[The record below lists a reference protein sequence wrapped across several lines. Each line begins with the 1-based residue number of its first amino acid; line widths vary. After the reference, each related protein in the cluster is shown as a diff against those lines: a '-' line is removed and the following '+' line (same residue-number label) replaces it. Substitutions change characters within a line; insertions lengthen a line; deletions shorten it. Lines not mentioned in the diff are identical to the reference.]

1 MDPKEDELTEKEAAQ
16 GGKDSETKYAVPD
29 PPVVTEMA
37 NNGAP
42 HPTNAAQ
49 DSSLLNFPAVDVSD
63 DPAAPHGAGG
73 GSQSTISL
81 KPPLPL
87 KPTPGKPPKLSTISD
102 YGVPPSLSS
111 TLSPPHTQGARAH
124 RAAATVD
131 ASSVDLGAVIATLND
146 SMTAMLSQSL
156 THMTSKMDDNNARME
171 ERFQSQLQ
179 DLERRQRHIFDA
191 PMSNYHVDK
200 EQNVGAYRQNF
211 TRHTNDSSA
220 HARQYPQPPLHGT
233 PPPVEPR
240 SRHPNDL
247 RNEIADLQ
255 HHMHNLNHR
264 PPVPQR
270 PFDQR
275 SPFES
280 FTDRRHQRPPFETSS
295 DQRFQSF
302 TSSYP
307 SAADTT
313 SANRQILNSSRYP
326 TQRPEFSARQS
337 AGQSF
342 RLDGRAADGRQN
354 FHQRSND
361 RLRERSVFM
370 NGIDLSNAD
379 LQDSGDLQGT
389 VPQYGMSRMVEHA
402 IRSLDPSSNL
412 QFSLKKLVTLS
423 KVATTYRPWCNYW
436 KGAFNTCYLNC
447 LVYIDPRHTPGTRAD
462 WEAMDNDR
470 ETAEARRTTVQLL
483 QGGATPNP
491 TRDDSVL
498 QLNGIFLGV
507 IDVFPKISPLLV
519 NGMRDSLEEGSLVH
533 IRDEDQNDT
542 ISLRTMYFGAHMQ
555 FLSPLNDAR
564 ESALMDLI
572 SNTKY
577 KLNMSPLEFL
587 DKTLIRAK
595 KVDTLFQSRQVT
607 DSQLWTI
614 VFRALKE
621 TAGSLYDGC
630 IDRFRTDPG
639 YSENSP
645 ETLREIFQVMDTKYK
660 EAKRSAD
667 EPYAMIAHDGGT
679 SFDDET
685 LSYQSFVYK
694 SMEAANF
701 AGGGQNGAK
710 NAVQR
715 RSKTSQNTGEKK
727 DMPCYA
733 FQRNGKCDYP
743 NCKYS
748 HDPRVIANAPPPPE
762 KGTFIAMLLDDAA
775 EKSVAYTELAAALI
789 KAKRDVKKLSRFKKK
804 VMKSKSEGTGSTYQS
819 VVKGDAKAHALVP
832 YVPDGSSSST
842 TIQQIVTDDDES
854 DNDDHC
860 DTADESITD
869 DSQE

>member
-1 MDPKEDELTEKEAAQ
+1 
-16 GGKDSETKYAVPD
+16 
-29 PPVVTEMA
+29 
-37 NNGAP
+37 
-42 HPTNAAQ
+42 
-49 DSSLLNFPAVDVSD
+49 
-63 DPAAPHGAGG
+63 
-73 GSQSTISL
+73 
-81 KPPLPL
+81 
-87 KPTPGKPPKLSTISD
+87 
-102 YGVPPSLSS
+102 
-111 TLSPPHTQGARAH
+111 
-124 RAAATVD
+124 
-131 ASSVDLGAVIATLND
+131 
-146 SMTAMLSQSL
+146 
-156 THMTSKMDDNNARME
+156 
-171 ERFQSQLQ
+171 
-179 DLERRQRHIFDA
+179 
-191 PMSNYHVDK
+191 
-200 EQNVGAYRQNF
+200 
-211 TRHTNDSSA
+211 
-220 HARQYPQPPLHGT
+220 
-233 PPPVEPR
+233 
-240 SRHPNDL
+240 
-247 RNEIADLQ
+247 
-255 HHMHNLNHR
+255 
-264 PPVPQR
+264 
-270 PFDQR
+270 
-275 SPFES
+275 
-280 FTDRRHQRPPFETSS
+280 
-295 DQRFQSF
+295 
-302 TSSYP
+302 
-307 SAADTT
+307 
-313 SANRQILNSSRYP
+313 
-326 TQRPEFSARQS
+326 
-337 AGQSF
+337 
-342 RLDGRAADGRQN
+342 
-354 FHQRSND
+354 
-361 RLRERSVFM
+361 M

-379 LQDSGDLQGT
+379 LQDFGDLQGT

-462 WEAMDNDR
+462 WEAMDNDQ

-621 TAGSLYDGC
+621 TAGSMYYGC

-639 YSENSP
+639 YSENTP

-701 AGGGQNGAK
+701 AGGGHNGAK

-804 VMKSKSEGTGSTYQS
+804 VMKPKSEGTSSTYQS